1 MAENT
6 PITVYTAE
14 CIGNAANCLYPNEVK
29 ITDELSAKLAFST
42 DMVCARY
49 KNNYRNTAN
58 FEVANALPG
67 DCDNDHSEIAAD
79 WVTPEDIA
87 DLFADV
93 PYVLHYSRHHMKP
106 KGEKSARP
114 RFHIVFLIDPERD
127 ADRYTALKRSL
138 LAAFPFFDANAMDA
152 ARFLFGTEDPQVI
165 YHPGTITLNAF
176 LDDLENKQAFA
187 NMGHTIPE
195 GSRNSTMSRIGA
207 RIIKRYGDTPEA
219 KELFLQAAGQCSPP
233 LEDRELESIWAGKQ
247 RLYAKM
253 CNQPGYI
260 PPDAYNST
268 GPVVWDTPIPFD
280 EYDLPTF
287 PVDALP
293 EVIRRYVLA
302 VAESTQTSVDMAAV
316 EALGVVSLCSQGKYF
331 IRGNAD
337 WAEPLNTYTVVILP
351 PAERKSSVLSMM
363 IRPVEVFEKLENER
377 RSPEIVKSQMELSKL
392 EKEKRS
398 LVERASK
405 GKATEAD
412 IKNKAKEIAEYEPVK
427 PLRLFVDDVTSEKL
441 TSVLAENNGCAAVV
455 SAEGGIFDIIS
466 GLYSRN
472 VNIDV
477 FLKGHSGDTIRVD
490 RIGRASES
498 IIHPA
503 LTMVLAVQ
511 PEVLNGLM
519 SNNTFR
525 GRGLTA
531 RFLYSMPKSTVGS
544 RSFST
549 EPIPEGVRVR
559 YQDLIEA
566 ILSSDNE
573 QQPISLDDG
582 AEEVL
587 ETLFNEVE
595 GRLKGDL
602 AEIPD
607 WAGKFVGSVLRI
619 SGILHVM
626 KYPKD
631 SMFDSVDRETIFDDY
646 LAGKGVTAIAKRLN
660 ESGYATQSG
669 CVFHKSAVERILRN
683 YAYTGNLLLQ
693 TKFRENHL
701 TKVTRKNQGELPR
714 YHATDTH
721 EAIIPPETFNAVQA
735 EIRRRKE
742 KYAPTKPPQ
751 TSPFTGLIT
760 CAICGK
766 HYRRK
771 TTATGPVWI
780 CSTYNS
786 YGKSYCPSK
795 AIPEEKLM
803 QTAALVGHTGEI
815 TAITAYNDNL
825 LEFTLKDGT
834 SAVKRW
840 QDRSRAE
847 SWTAEMRRAAG
858 EKTRE
863 RKQCH
868 VES

>member
-6 PITVYTAE
+6 PITIYTAD

-29 ITDELSAKLAFST
+29 ITDDFSAKLAFAT

-114 RFHIVFLIDPERD
+114 RFHIVFLIDPEQD
-127 ADRYTALKRSL
+127 ADRYTALKQRL

-165 YHPGTITLNAF
+165 YHPGTIPLNAF
-176 LDDLENKQAFA
+176 LDDLENERAFA

-233 LEDRELESIWAGKQ
+233 LEERELKSIWVGKQ
-247 RLYAKM
+247 RLYAKI
-253 CNQPGYI
+253 CKQPGYV
-260 PPDAYNST
+260 PPDAYNSA

-280 EYDLPTF
+280 EYDLPAF
-287 PVDALP
+287 PMDALP

-302 VAESTQTSVDMAAV
+302 VAESTQTPVDMAAV
-316 EALGVVSLCSQGKYF
+316 EALGIVSLCCQGKYF
-331 IRGNAD
+331 IQGNAD
-337 WAEPLNTYTVVILP
+337 WAEPLNTYMVVIME

-363 IRPVEVFEKLENER
+363 IRPVEEYEKEENSR
-377 RSPEIVKSQMELSKL
+377 RNAGIIESQMVLSRL

-405 GKATEAD
+405 GKATEEEVRA
-412 IKNKAKEIAEYEPVK
+412 KAAEIAKYEPVK

-441 TSVLAENNGCAAVV
+441 TSVLAENKGRAAVV

-477 FLKGHSGDTIRVD
+477 FLKGHSGDTIQVD
-490 RIGRASES
+490 RVGRASES

-549 EPIPEGVRVR
+549 KPIPEGVRAK
-559 YQDLIEA
+559 YQALIET

-573 QQPISLDDG
+573 QEPISLDDG
-582 AEEVL
+582 AREVL
-587 ETLFNEVE
+587 EDLFNEIE
-595 GRLKGDL
+595 GRLKRDL
-602 AEIPD
+602 AEISD
-607 WAGKFVGSVLRI
+607 WAGKFVGAVLRI

-631 SMFDSVDRETIFDDY
+631 SMFDAVDRETMEHAVIIGRYF
-646 LAGKGVTAIAKRLN
+646 LAHAKAAYSLMGADTVNKDARHLLSFIKRERLAEFSRRDAMRLCRSFKTADSLQPVLNRLC
-660 ESGYATQSG
+660 EYGY
-669 CVFHKSAVERILRN
+669 I
-683 YAYTGNLLLQ
+683 
-693 TKFRENHL
+693 
-701 TKVTRKNQGELPR
+701 
-714 YHATDTH
+714 
-721 EAIIPPETFNAVQA
+721 
-735 EIRRRKE
+735 
-742 KYAPTKPPQ
+742 
-751 TSPFTGLIT
+751 
-760 CAICGK
+760 
-766 HYRRK
+766 
-771 TTATGPVWI
+771 
-780 CSTYNS
+780 
-786 YGKSYCPSK
+786 
-795 AIPEEKLM
+795 
-803 QTAALVGHTGEI
+803 
-815 TAITAYNDNL
+815 
-825 LEFTLKDGT
+825 
-834 SAVKRW
+834 AVKP
-840 QDRSRAE
+840 QEPASGIG
-847 SWTAEMRRAAG
+847 RRPSEVYVTNPAVLN
-858 EKTRE
+858 T
-863 RKQCH
+863 
-868 VES
+868 

>member
-1 MAENT
+1 MVENT

-29 ITDELSAKLAFST
+29 ITDDFSAKLAFAT

-87 DLFADV
+87 DLFANV

-114 RFHIVFLIDPERD
+114 RFHIVFLIDPEQD
-127 ADRYTALKRSL
+127 ADRYTALKQRL
-138 LAAFPFFDANAMDA
+138 LEAFPFFDANAMDA

-165 YHPGTITLNAF
+165 YHPGATPLNEF
-176 LDDLENKQAFA
+176 LDDLENEQAFA
-187 NMGHTIPE
+187 NMGHAIPE

-207 RIIKRYGDTPEA
+207 RIIKRHGDTLKA
-219 KELFLQAAGQCSPP
+219 KELFLQAAEQCIPP
-233 LEDRELESIWAGKQ
+233 LEGRELESIWAGKQ
-247 RLYAKM
+247 RLYAKI
-253 CNQPGYI
+253 CKQPGYV
-260 PPDAYNST
+260 PPDAYNSA

-337 WAEPLNTYTVVILP
+337 WAEPLNTYTVVILS

-363 IRPVEVFEKLENER
+363 IRPVELFESAENTR
-377 RSPEIVKSQMELSKL
+377 RGPEIVKSQMELSRL

-405 GKATEAD
+405 GKATEEEVRA
-412 IKNKAKEIAEYEPVK
+412 KAAEIAKYEPIK

-441 TSVLAENNGCAAVV
+441 TSVLAENKGRAAVV

-503 LTMVLAVQ
+503 LSMVLAVQ

-531 RFLYSMPKSTVGS
+531 RFLYAMPKSTVGS

-549 EPIPEGVRVR
+549 KPIPEGVRAR
-559 YQDLIEA
+559 YQALIET
-566 ILSSDNE
+566 ILSSENE
-573 QQPISLDDG
+573 QEPISLDDS
-582 AEEVL
+582 AREVL
-587 ETLFNEVE
+587 EDLFNEIE

-602 AEIPD
+602 AEISD
-607 WAGKFVGSVLRI
+607 WAGKFVGAVLRI
-619 SGILHVM
+619 GGILHVM

-631 SMFDSVDRETIFDDY
+631 SMFDPVDRETM
-646 LAGKGVTAIAKRLN
+646 
-660 ESGYATQSG
+660 E
-669 CVFHKSAVERILRN
+669 
-683 YAYTGNLLLQ
+683 
-693 TKFRENHL
+693 
-701 TKVTRKNQGELPR
+701 
-714 YHATDTH
+714 
-721 EAIIPPETFNAVQA
+721 NAVSIGRYFLAHAKAAYSLMGADTVNKDAQHLLSFIKRERLA
-735 EIRRRKE
+735 EFSRRDAMRLCRSFKTADSLQPVLNRLCE
-742 KYAPTKPPQ
+742 YGYIAVKPVP
-751 TSPFTGLIT
+751 P
-760 CAICGK
+760 
-766 HYRRK
+766 
-771 TTATGPVWI
+771 
-780 CSTYNS
+780 S
-786 YGKSYCPSK
+786 YGPGRKPSD
-795 AIPEEKLM
+795 
-803 QTAALVGHTGEI
+803 TYLVNPAVWESADGE
-815 TAITAYNDNL
+815 
-825 LEFTLKDGT
+825 G
-834 SAVKRW
+834 
-840 QDRSRAE
+840 RS
-847 SWTAEMRRAAG
+847 
-858 EKTRE
+858 
-863 RKQCH
+863 
-868 VES
+868 

>member
-1 MAENT
+1 MVENT

-29 ITDELSAKLAFST
+29 ITDDFSAKLAFAT

-87 DLFADV
+87 DLFANV

-114 RFHIVFLIDPERD
+114 RFHIVFLIDPEQD
-127 ADRYTALKRSL
+127 ADRYTALKQRL
-138 LAAFPFFDANAMDA
+138 LEAFPFFDANAMDA

-165 YHPGTITLNAF
+165 YHPGATPLNEF
-176 LDDLENKQAFA
+176 LDDLENEQAFA
-187 NMGHTIPE
+187 NMGHAIPE

-207 RIIKRYGDTPEA
+207 RIIKRHGDTLKA
-219 KELFLQAAGQCSPP
+219 KELFLQAAEQCIPP
-233 LEDRELESIWAGKQ
+233 LEGRELESIWAGKQ
-247 RLYAKM
+247 RLYAKI
-253 CNQPGYI
+253 CKQPGYV
-260 PPDAYNST
+260 PPDAYNSA

-337 WAEPLNTYTVVILP
+337 WAEPLNTYTVVILS

-363 IRPVEVFEKLENER
+363 IRPVELFESAENTR
-377 RSPEIVKSQMELSKL
+377 RGPEIVKSQMELSRL

-405 GKATEAD
+405 GKATEEEVRA
-412 IKNKAKEIAEYEPVK
+412 KAAEIAKYEPIK

-441 TSVLAENNGCAAVV
+441 TSVLAENKGRAAVV

-503 LTMVLAVQ
+503 LSMVLAVQ

-549 EPIPEGVRVR
+549 KPIPEGVRAR
-559 YQDLIEA
+559 YQALIET

-573 QQPISLDDG
+573 QEPISLDDG
-582 AEEVL
+582 AREVL
-587 ETLFNEVE
+587 EDLFNEIE

-602 AEIPD
+602 AEISD
-607 WAGKFVGSVLRI
+607 WAGKFVGAVLRI

-631 SMFDSVDRETIFDDY
+631 SMFDAVDRETMEHAVIIGRYF
-646 LAGKGVTAIAKRLN
+646 LAHAKAAYSLMGADTVNKDAQHLLPFIKRKRLAEFSRRDAMRLCRSFKTADSLQPVLN
-660 ESGYATQSG
+660 RLCEYGY
-669 CVFHKSAVERILRN
+669 I
-683 YAYTGNLLLQ
+683 
-693 TKFRENHL
+693 
-701 TKVTRKNQGELPR
+701 
-714 YHATDTH
+714 
-721 EAIIPPETFNAVQA
+721 
-735 EIRRRKE
+735 
-742 KYAPTKPPQ
+742 
-751 TSPFTGLIT
+751 
-760 CAICGK
+760 
-766 HYRRK
+766 
-771 TTATGPVWI
+771 
-780 CSTYNS
+780 
-786 YGKSYCPSK
+786 
-795 AIPEEKLM
+795 
-803 QTAALVGHTGEI
+803 
-815 TAITAYNDNL
+815 
-825 LEFTLKDGT
+825 
-834 SAVKRW
+834 AVKP
-840 QDRSRAE
+840 QELVSGIG
-847 SWTAEMRRAAG
+847 RRPSEIYVTNPAVLN
-858 EKTRE
+858 T
-863 RKQCH
+863 
-868 VES
+868 

>member
-1 MAENT
+1 MTET
-6 PITVYTAE
+6 KPIVVYTAD
-14 CIGNAANCLYPNEVK
+14 CVGNAANCRYPNEVK
-29 ITDELSAKLAFST
+29 ITDEVSAKQAFAT
-42 DMVCARY
+42 DMVRARY
-49 KNNYRNTAN
+49 KNHYRSTAN

-67 DCDNDHSEIAAD
+67 DCDNDHSEIAAE
-79 WVTPEDIA
+79 WITPEDIA

-93 PYVLHYSRHHMKP
+93 PYVLHYSRHHMRI

-114 RFHIVFLIDPERD
+114 RFHVVFLIDPERD
-127 ADRYTALKRSL
+127 SERYAALKQRL
-138 LAAFPFFDANAMDA
+138 LAAFPFFDANAMDV

-165 YHPGTITLNAF
+165 YHPGATPLNEF
-176 LDDLENKQAFA
+176 LDDLENEQAFA
-187 NMGHTIPE
+187 GMGYTIHE
-195 GSRNSTMSRIGA
+195 GSRNSTLSRIGA
-207 RIIKRYGDTPEA
+207 RIIKRHGDTLKA
-219 KELFLQAAGQCSPP
+219 KELFLQAAEQCIPP

-253 CNQPGYI
+253 RKQPGYI
-260 PPDAYNST
+260 PPDAYNGIGS
-268 GPVVWDTPIPFD
+268 VVWETPLPFD

-293 EVIRRYVLA
+293 ETVRRYVLA

-363 IRPVEVFEKLENER
+363 IRPVEEYEKEENSR
-377 RSPEIVKSQMELSKL
+377 RNAGIIESQMVLSRL
-392 EKEKRS
+392 EKEKRC

-405 GKATEAD
+405 GKATEEEVRA
-412 IKNKAKEIAEYEPVK
+412 KATEIAKYEPVK

-441 TSVLAENNGCAAVV
+441 TSVLAENKGRAAVV

-531 RFLYSMPKSTVGS
+531 RFLYAMPKSTVGS

-549 EPIPEGVRVR
+549 KPVPEGVRAR
-559 YQDLIEA
+559 YQALIET
-566 ILSSDNE
+566 ILSGDNE
-573 QQPISLDDG
+573 QEPISLDDG
-582 AEEVL
+582 AQEVL
-587 ETLFNEVE
+587 EDLFNEIE

-602 AEIPD
+602 AEISD
-607 WAGKFVGSVLRI
+607 WAGKFVGAVLRI
-619 SGILHVM
+619 SGILHVV

-631 SMFDSVDRETIFDDY
+631 SMFDPVDRETM
-646 LAGKGVTAIAKRLN
+646 
-660 ESGYATQSG
+660 E
-669 CVFHKSAVERILRN
+669 
-683 YAYTGNLLLQ
+683 
-693 TKFRENHL
+693 
-701 TKVTRKNQGELPR
+701 
-714 YHATDTH
+714 
-721 EAIIPPETFNAVQA
+721 NAVSIGRYFLEHAKAAYSLMGADAVNKNAQHLLSAIKRERLA
-735 EIRRRKE
+735 EFSRRDAMRLCR
-742 KYAPTKPPQ
+742 
-751 TSPFTGLIT
+751 SF
-760 CAICGK
+760 
-766 HYRRK
+766 K
-771 TTATGPVWI
+771 TADSLQPVLNRL
-780 CSTYNS
+780 CE
-786 YGKSYCPSK
+786 YGY
-795 AIPEEKLM
+795 I
-803 QTAALVGHTGEI
+803 
-815 TAITAYNDNL
+815 
-825 LEFTLKDGT
+825 
-834 SAVKRW
+834 AVKP
-840 QDRSRAE
+840 QEPASGIG
-847 SWTAEMRRAAG
+847 RRPSEVYVTNPAVLN
-858 EKTRE
+858 T
-863 RKQCH
+863 
-868 VES
+868 

>member
-1 MAENT
+1 MKDKEGVITMAENT
-6 PITVYTAE
+6 PITVYTAD

-29 ITDELSAKLAFST
+29 ISDEASAKLAFST

-58 FEVANALPG
+58 FEVATALPG
-67 DCDNDHSEIAAD
+67 DCDNDHSEITAD
-79 WVTPEDIA
+79 WITPEDIA

-114 RFHIVFLIDPERD
+114 RFHIVFLTDPEQD
-127 ADRYTALKRSL
+127 ADRYTALKQRL

-152 ARFLFGTEDPQVI
+152 ARFLFGTEDPHVI

-176 LDDLENKQAFA
+176 LNDLEEEQAFA
-187 NMGHTIPE
+187 ELGRTITE

-219 KELFLQAAGQCSPP
+219 KELFLQAAEQCSPP
-233 LEDRELESIWAGKQ
+233 LEERELESIWVGKQ

-405 GKATEAD
+405 GKATEED

-582 AEEVL
+582 AQEVL

-619 SGILHVM
+619 GGILHVM

-631 SMFDSVDRETIFDDY
+631 SMFDSVDRETMENAVTIGRYFLEHAKAAYSLMGADAVNKNAQYLLSAIKRERLAEFSRRDAMRLCRRFKTAESLQPVLDRLCEYGY
-646 LAGKGVTAIAKRLN
+646 LAAKPLPPAHGAGRKPSEVYLTN
-660 ESGYATQSG
+660 P
-669 CVFHKSAVERILRN
+669 AV
-683 YAYTGNLLLQ
+683 
-693 TKFRENHL
+693 
-701 TKVTRKNQGELPR
+701 
-714 YHATDTH
+714 
-721 EAIIPPETFNAVQA
+721 
-735 EIRRRKE
+735 
-742 KYAPTKPPQ
+742 
-751 TSPFTGLIT
+751 
-760 CAICGK
+760 
-766 HYRRK
+766 
-771 TTATGPVWI
+771 
-780 CSTYNS
+780 
-786 YGKSYCPSK
+786 
-795 AIPEEKLM
+795 
-803 QTAALVGHTGEI
+803 
-815 TAITAYNDNL
+815 
-825 LEFTLKDGT
+825 LEDF
-834 SAVKRW
+834 
-840 QDRSRAE
+840 
-847 SWTAEMRRAAG
+847 AG
-858 EKTRE
+858 EGR
-863 RKQCH
+863 
-868 VES
+868 S

>member
-6 PITVYTAE
+6 PIIVYTAE

-29 ITDELSAKLAFST
+29 ITDEFSAKQAFAT

-49 KNNYRNTAN
+49 KNNYRNTEN

-67 DCDNDHSEIAAD
+67 DCDNDHSDEPAD
-79 WVTPEDIA
+79 WITPEDIA
-87 DLFADV
+87 ALFADV
-93 PYVLHYSRHHMKP
+93 SYVLHYSRHHMKP

-127 ADRYTALKRSL
+127 ADRYTALKQRL
-138 LAAFPFFDANAMDA
+138 LVAFPFFDANAMDA

-176 LDDLENKQAFA
+176 LNDLEGEQAFA
-187 NMGHTIPE
+187 ELGRAIPE

-219 KELFLQAAGQCSPP
+219 KDLFLQAAQQCSPP
-233 LEDRELESIWAGKQ
+233 LEDWELESIWAGKQ
-247 RLYAKM
+247 RLYAKI
-253 CNQPGYI
+253 CKQPGYI

-268 GPVVWDTPIPFD
+268 GSVVWDTPIPFD
-280 EYDLPTF
+280 EYALPTF

-302 VAESTQTSVDMAAV
+302 VAESTQTTVDMAAV

-405 GKATEAD
+405 GKATEED
-412 IKNKAKEIAEYEPVK
+412 IKNKAKKIAEYEPVK

-441 TSVLAENNGCAAVV
+441 TSVLAENKGRAAVV

-531 RFLYSMPKSTVGS
+531 RFRYSMPKSTVGS

-631 SMFDSVDRETIFDDY
+631 SMFDPVDRETMENAVTIGRYFLEHAKAAYSLMGADAVNKNAQYLLSAIKRERLTEFSRRDAMRLCRRFKTAESLQLVLDRLCEYGY
-646 LAGKGVTAIAKRLN
+646 LAAKPLPPAHGAGRKPS
-660 ESGYATQSG
+660 EVY
-669 CVFHKSAVERILRN
+669 
-683 YAYTGNLLLQ
+683 
-693 TKFRENHL
+693 L
-701 TKVTRKNQGELPR
+701 TN
-714 YHATDTH
+714 
-721 EAIIPPETFNAVQA
+721 
-735 EIRRRKE
+735 
-742 KYAPTKPPQ
+742 PT
-751 TSPFTGLIT
+751 
-760 CAICGK
+760 
-766 HYRRK
+766 
-771 TTATGPVWI
+771 V
-780 CSTYNS
+780 
-786 YGKSYCPSK
+786 
-795 AIPEEKLM
+795 
-803 QTAALVGHTGEI
+803 
-815 TAITAYNDNL
+815 
-825 LEFTLKDGT
+825 LEDF
-834 SAVKRW
+834 
-840 QDRSRAE
+840 
-847 SWTAEMRRAAG
+847 AG
-858 EKTRE
+858 EGR
-863 RKQCH
+863 
-868 VES
+868 S